1 MRPPVVLIHGAFAG
15 PWCMEDFATFFQARG
30 WTCHAPALR
39 YHDQDPKADANPAL
53 AKTSIED
60 YTDDL
65 AALVRA
71 LDAPPIILGHA
82 IGAVI
87 AQKLA
92 AKSLARAIVLINS
105 NVPWG
110 VLPSTDDERAVA
122 KGLMEAGPFWNTA
135 MRVKFDLIAPYAF
148 NKLDPPKQHEVF
160 DRLGPESGTVMFE
173 MFFWMFDDRRAV
185 AVDPDKV
192 TCPVLALSG
201 AEDRAVPPV
210 TARKIAERYGALAE
224 FHEIPDHAHFM
235 FLEPGWEKIAALCAE
250 WMSDRTRPDG

>member
-15 PWCMEDFATFFQARG
+15 PWCLENFTAFLQARG
-30 WTCHAPALR
+30 WTCHVPALR

-65 AALVRA
+65 AAFVGT
-71 LDAPPIILGHA
+71 LDARPIVLGHA

-92 AKSLARAIVLINS
+92 AQGLAQAIVLINS

-122 KGLMEAGPFWNTA
+122 KGLMEAGSFWNTA
-135 MRVKFDLIAPYAF
+135 MRVEFDLIAPYAF
-148 NKLDPPKQHEVF
+148 NKLDPSQQHAVF
-160 DRLGPESGTVMFE
+160 DRLGPESGTAIFE

-185 AVDPDKV
+185 AVDFGKV
-192 TCPVLALSG
+192 TCPVLVLSG

-210 TARKIAERYGALAE
+210 TARKVAEKYGTRAE
-224 FHEIPDHAHFM
+224 FHERVDGICQVKNKPVNSPNWWPLGDDG
-235 FLEPGWEKIAALCAE
+235 PG
-250 WMSDRTRPDG
+250 